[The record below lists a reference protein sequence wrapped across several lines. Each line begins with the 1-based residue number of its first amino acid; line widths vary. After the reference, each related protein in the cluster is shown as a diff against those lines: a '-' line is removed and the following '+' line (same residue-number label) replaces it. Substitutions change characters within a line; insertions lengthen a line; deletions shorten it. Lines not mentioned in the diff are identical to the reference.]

1 MVMNGRLKMINLKG
15 MSYFYCF
22 LCLALLGACG
32 GKSTK
37 SVATQAKVA
46 KPETKAMAKKD
57 EVKYVNSV
65 QFVSP
70 EKNKLYSFGE
80 ELELSFAVQ
89 KKFSIDSSR
98 LTMNGK
104 TIARLGK
111 DVKQFRFKLP
121 EGEVGDNAIKV
132 IVYHPDNKRGVASVN
147 IKVKPAKAPQQLSY
161 ELVRTYPHDPKAYTQ
176 GLIYHDGY
184 MYEGTG
190 QYGESTLRK
199 TDMATGKTLSV
210 LSLDGQFFGEGVTI
224 YKDKIYQITWR
235 SGKGFM
241 YDLNTFSLKSTF
253 TYNSEGW
260 GITTVNDVLVM
271 SDGSHKL
278 YHIVPSNFNR
288 IKEVEVY
295 DHKGEVSH
303 LNELEY
309 VNGLLWANVW
319 LTDRIVAID
328 PETGVVKAELNM
340 PHLLTA
346 AEKAKI
352 DIRDDVLNGIAWNP
366 EKNTFYV
373 TGKRWPKM
381 FEINIK
387 GLTNE

>member
-1 MVMNGRLKMINLKG
+1 MAMNGRLKMIDLKG

-22 LCLALLGACG
+22 VCLVLLGACG

-37 SVATQAKVA
+37 SVATQAKVEEKRA
-46 KPETKAMAKKD
+46 KVD
-57 EVKYVNSV
+57 YVNSI
-65 QFVSP
+65 QFTSP
-70 EKNKLYSFGE
+70 VKDQLYSFE
-80 ELELSFAVQ
+80 EEVELRFTV
-89 KKFSIDSSR
+89 KEKFSIDSSR

-104 TIARLGK
+104 PIARLGK
-111 DVKQFRFKLP
+111 GVKQFRFKLP
-121 EGEVGDNAIKV
+121 EGEVGDNLIKV
-132 IVYHPDNKRGVASVN
+132 ITYHPDNKRGVASVN

-161 ELVRTYPHDPKAYTQ
+161 ELVNTYSHDPKAYTQ
-176 GLIYHDGY
+176 GLIYHNGF

-199 TDMATGKTLSV
+199 TDMASGKTLSV

-224 YKDKIYQITWR
+224 YKDQIYQITWR
-235 SGKGFM
+235 EGKGFR
-241 YDLNTFSLKSTF
+241 YDLNTFSRKSTF

-260 GITTVNDVLVM
+260 GLTTVNDVLVM

-278 YHIVPSNFNR
+278 YHMVPSNFNR

-295 DHKGEVSH
+295 DHKGEVSY

-366 EKNTFYV
+366 EKKTFYV